1 MSLILRDEP
10 ADGVV
15 RLTLNRPHKRNALS
29 WALVDELSARLAQ
42 LHDDDAQVVILT
54 GAGPIFCAGADMKE
68 QFSDDKDTSR
78 GTDIGRSDLWAI
90 LETLPQVAIAAVA
103 GTAVTG
109 GFLLAYSCDFIVA
122 ERTATF
128 RDTHS
133 LFGLIPTG
141 GEVQR
146 LMARLG
152 PGRARELLLTSAP
165 LDAETAA
172 QWGIVTRLCE
182 PGELEPAAMKLA
194 TEITANDHRSV
205 RTIKRMLNGGL
216 RTQMAPG
223 LLMDELHN
231 QGGTANVRGRSL
243 ERVEAFFAARDQR
256 G

>member
-15 RLTLNRPHKRNALS
+15 RLTLNRPDKRNALS
-29 WALVDELSARLAQ
+29 WALVDELSAQLAK
-42 LHDDDAQVVILT
+42 LHDEDAQAVILA
-54 GAGPIFCAGADMKE
+54 GAGSIFCAGADMKE
-68 QFSDDKDTSR
+68 QFSDAKDRSR

-128 RDTHS
+128 RDTHA

-146 LMARLG
+146 LLARVG
-152 PGRARELLLTSAP
+152 PGRARELLMTSAP

-172 QWGIVTRLCE
+172 QWGVVTRLCE
-182 PGELEPAAMKLA
+182 PGELEAAAMRLA
-194 TEITANDHRSV
+194 MEITANDARSV
-205 RTIKRMLNGGL
+205 RTIKRMVNGGM
-216 RTQMAPG
+216 RTQMAAG
-223 LLMDELHN
+223 FMMDELHN
-231 QGGTANVRGRSL
+231 EGGTANVRGGGL
-243 ERVEAFFAARDQR
+243 ERIEAFFAARDQR